1 MDNSDNLTCSQKHYL
16 FAIYQLYKQKG
27 TVKTTELAKSVGVS
41 KSSATCMTTKLYE
54 RGYLQKAFYGSIEL
68 TQKGLVPAR
77 AIYNQVSVI
86 YRFLTKQL
94 GIDSH
99 QAKADAVSFVV
110 YGSEQTI
117 CSLMDLFLKINNER

>member
-1 MDNSDNLTCSQKHYL
+1 MDNSDNLTSSQKHYL
-16 FAIYQLYKQKG
+16 FAISQVYKQKE

-68 TQKGLVPAR
+68 TQKGLIPAR

-86 YRFLTKQL
+86 YGFLTKQL

-117 CSLMDLFLKINNER
+117 CSLMDLYQSLKQQ